1 MVAPEVVIGLETHVQ
16 LRTAT
21 KLFCGCP
28 TAFGA
33 PPNSQVCEICLGH
46 PGTLPVVNRAA
57 VEAAVRVGL
66 ALNGTIA
73 GFTKFDRKNYF
84 YPDLPKDYQ
93 ISQYDLPISSGG
105 FVEIGLP
112 SGPRRIGIVRAH
124 LEEDAGK
131 LVHEDGGKRS
141 FVDLNRCGVPL
152 VEIVTRPDFRTS
164 TEVWFYLN
172 ALKAILQYIG
182 ASECD
187 MEKGELRVDVNVSV
201 HEPAQPLGTKVE
213 IKNLNSF
220 KFAQDAVEAEWRRQW
235 DDLQAGRPVVQET
248 RLYDP
253 HKRKTFVMRSKE
265 EAHDY
270 RYFPEPDLPPLKL
283 DSTWVEKVR
292 LSLPELPIA
301 RRDRLIKEYGVSEV
315 EAVILVADRA
325 AADFFEAA
333 ARMHAPKAVSNWV
346 INEVF
351 RVLNVH
357 KLSIREA
364 KAGPATLVDLL
375 RRLEAQ
381 EITAASAKEILEE
394 TLLTGKPPAEIVR
407 DRGLAIVTDTGAI
420 ERAVDEVVA
429 ANAKVVA
436 DFKGGKDAALK
447 FLIGQVMKKT
457 GGRVKAPA
465 VEELLRKKL
474 S

>member
-1 MVAPEVVIGLETHVQ
+1 MATPEIVVGLETHVQ

-84 YPDLPKDYQ
+84 YPDLPKGYQ
-93 ISQYDLPISSGG
+93 ISQYDLPVSGG
-105 FVEIGLP
+105 GYVEIGTP
-112 SGPRRIGIVRAH
+112 DAPRRIEIVRAH

-131 LVHEDGGKRS
+131 LVHEEGGKRS
-141 FVDLNRCGVPL
+141 FVDLNRCGIPL
-152 VEIVTRPDFRTS
+152 VEIVTKPDFRKAA
-164 TEVWFYLN
+164 EVWLYLN
-172 ALKAILQYIG
+172 TLRAILQYTG
-182 ASECD
+182 VSECD
-187 MEKGELRVDVNVSV
+187 MEKGELRVDLNVSV
-201 HEPAQPLGTKVE
+201 RRPGAPLGTRVE
-213 IKNLNSF
+213 VKNLNSF
-220 KFAQDAVEAEWRRQW
+220 KFAQDAVEAEGRRQW
-235 DDLQAGRPVVQET
+235 EELENGRPVVQET

-253 HKRKTFVMRSKE
+253 QKRKTFVMRSKE

-270 RYFPEPDLPPLKL
+270 RYFPEPDLPPLRL
-283 DSTWVEKVR
+283 DARWVDEIR
-292 LSLPELPIA
+292 RSLPELPIA
-301 RRDRLIKEYGVSEV
+301 RRDRLVREYGLSWI
-315 EAVILVADRA
+315 EASILVADRA
-325 AADFFEAA
+325 TADYYEAA
-333 ARMHAPKAVSNWV
+333 AKTHAPKTVSNWV
-346 INEVF
+346 INEVN
-351 RVLNVH
+351 RVLNEH

-381 EITAASAKEILEE
+381 EITAASAKAVLEE
-394 TLLTGKPPAEIVR
+394 TLLTGKAPAEIVR

-420 ERAVDEVVA
+420 ERAVDDVVA

-436 DFKGGKDAALK
+436 DFRGGKDAALK